1 MVEVTFKTI
10 EDEISNTDKPV
21 FALFWASWC
30 TACKRSEVT
39 VKEIEE
45 ERDDVKVIEANVDKN
60 PGIRDM
66 FDIQGVPTF
75 ALFNGGE
82 EIERKVGAHSKKQL
96 DKMIDSV
103 LDK

>member
-10 EDEISNTDKPV
+10 DDEISSTDKPV

-75 ALFNGGE
+75 AIFNGGE
-82 EIERKVGAHSKKQL
+82 EIDRKVGAHSKKQL